1 MSDSIVVLVLFVEIL
16 ENQSIINDNDMM
28 TLITVTVCETLW
40 LWRNVT
46 LFIVYSDSI
55 MCLCDVTLMCSIK

>member
-28 TLITVTVCETLW
+28 TLITVTVCETL
-40 LWRNVT
+40 
-46 LFIVYSDSI
+46 
-55 MCLCDVTLMCSIK
+55 